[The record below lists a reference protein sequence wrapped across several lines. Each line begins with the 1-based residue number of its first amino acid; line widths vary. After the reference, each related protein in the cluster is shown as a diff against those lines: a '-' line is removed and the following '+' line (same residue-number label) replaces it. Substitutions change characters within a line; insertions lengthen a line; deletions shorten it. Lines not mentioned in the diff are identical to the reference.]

1 MNQEEGKQVSLLFQ
15 GDFVNGEEEVGR
27 MVSYTIRFQLP
38 VEVKLVRIVRGGTIP
53 HFKMPESVT
62 QKGEEIDK
70 LEVFMESK
78 DCDRGF
84 RLIASGEK
92 LSEKG
97 NHDSIIPI
105 DLNYTVYYEITVD
118 CNQSVDP
125 PRTI

>member
-1 MNQEEGKQVSLLFQ
+1 MSLLFQ

-62 QKGEEIDK
+62 QKGEEIDR